1 MEYCG
6 EVMDYKDFQER
17 AERYDKENRR
27 HYYFMTLR
35 ADEVI
40 IGCFYKILG
49 SFSNDDN
56 DSNED
61 IKKAIGLVL
70 CHHCTTM
77 MLNLIIH

>member
-40 IGCFYKILG
+40 IGRFCKILG
-49 SFSNDDN
+49 SFSNDDS
-56 DSNED
+56 DGSED
-61 IKKAIGLVL
+61 IRKAIGLVL
-70 CHHCTTM
+70 YHDCTTM
-77 MLNLIIH
+77 MLNLMIH